1 MRDSAIEIEKET
13 KQINYNCRNLPNR
26 LKRLMEKRRR
36 LKRSGLEKIEY
47 AEISKLLRRELKE
60 WLEERKVKRLVD
72 ALENG
77 GKLKE
82 RPKVRKVITCLND
95 KQGNEIRE
103 KDKILG
109 RVKEF
114 YEELYEGQ
122 RSEEDEEEK
131 EETMMIESSDEWED
145 ILEDEV
151 RKAVA
156 EIKEG
161 KAGGIDRVTV
171 EMIKAGGETVTK
183 YLTEPQRF
191 IMSV

>member
-1 MRDSAIEIEKET
+1 
-13 KQINYNCRNLPNR
+13 
-26 LKRLMEKRRR
+26 MEKRRR

-47 AEISKLLRRELKE
+47 AEISKLLRRKLKE

-103 KDKILG
+103 KDKILD

-145 ILEDEV
+145 ILEDESFAPKLFPV
-151 RKAVA
+151 SNNYFGIELVPSLPWSVVKLRSA
-156 EIKEG
+156 ERT
-161 KAGGIDRVTV
+161 ADC
-171 EMIKAGGETVTK
+171 
-183 YLTEPQRF
+183 
-191 IMSV
+191 